1 MRVLP
6 NTVATNLPGKRRTR
20 RKVFAGCIALAG
32 ALLLAVVLFTP
43 LAGALLLD
51 PALSWVERQ
60 YGLTA
65 TVSRFDLDVARLRVA
80 VEDLQLAARDHPT
93 EPFLTVDRAA
103 ADLPWSAAWQGL
115 AIDELSLT
123 GVAVSIVGRTD
134 GSSNLPAGQARPA
147 APMPR
152 VPLAQLDV
160 RDLTVDWRDD
170 ATGVELHLPPTAI
183 SLTPDGSGNAS
194 RGPVI
199 MNGTGRMTW
208 RQIATEISRLDG
220 EVEFD
225 GIALDIHQLALA
237 GPEVTLTVGG
247 RVDTLLGRPHLALD
261 YEARLDLARVA
272 SRRPGAIGAGDV
284 ALSGKL
290 GGTLDRLTATA
301 VVAGAA
307 IGWNEASAERLEA
320 VLNLTPEAVTL
331 DDLQLELAGGELAA
345 NGRVNRATGWPGQLE
360 AAWNGLEVDRLLAA
374 FSLESPLTFAAAAD
388 GSLAASWPAVDA
400 AAATLSAR
408 ARLRPGGTA
417 DAGLRL
423 AASGGRWRLDIDQ
436 TLGAAAGVSG
446 TVEGVLPGAG
456 QGGPA
461 TWRDAPVSGALTVAC
476 GDLEHCSRL
485 LSAWHDRGAPLALR
499 GTLAADIA
507 IDGTLGRPGLSA
519 DLTGPAVTIGPAVL
533 GDLAV
538 PAIADR
544 DGLRIAGARFRIGA
558 NEVTGDVRIRWAD
571 GAIDGS
577 ASAAV
582 TDLASLLLSVPPAWA
597 PSGTGRIDVTAGGT
611 LDRVLADAAFVFE
624 GAEIAG
630 QRLGGITG
638 RARLDA
644 AEEARLDAE
653 IPDLGARL
661 EASLDLA
668 AGEYPFALHG
678 EIRNGAIERLL
689 PPNIPATG
697 RITLEA
703 TAVGLLDDLAG
714 ARVELRVDEAAG
726 AIGTVAAGLAQP
738 AAAAYEAG
746 ALRIAGLEA
755 FIGDSRLQV
764 DGGLSTTGDATLTAR
779 LAGNAGDLV
788 QLATAAAVRTAAIP
802 TITATGDLGV
812 ALAATGPPDAIE
824 LTGDLQINGVSVA
837 ADGYPPLTGVTA
849 RATLRDGLVR
859 VDTLRAAMAGT
870 ELHGTAELPL
880 EIGAAWLPDAVAA
893 RFSARERPARL
904 RAEIGSLSAALL
916 AGYLDPATL
925 DGISGSAA
933 ATIDLELPSP
943 GLDAVR
949 GRLTLPAA
957 AFVVS
962 GVPLGQ
968 RQPTAILVEN
978 GRAVF
983 TSFRWGNDTSDV
995 TVGGALRFG
1004 GDYTADLS
1012 LDGDLDL
1019 RAVGALA
1026 PALAA
1031 IGVASAGSAR
1041 LRADISGPVRAPDVR
1056 GTVGISDGEV
1066 RIAEPRLV
1074 VTELT
1079 GDLAL
1084 AGRTVTARNLTGSA
1098 NGGQVEV
1105 SGGWTFGGPPDRNGF
1120 TVTGAGLALDVPRG
1134 LRSEADVDL
1143 RIAEADG
1150 DMALTGT
1157 VTLLRGAYR
1166 EPLTLAGGLLEAFT
1180 QGPGVTTT
1188 GLDDGPGNL
1197 RLDVRIATGDD
1208 IVVENNYVDAELG
1221 GDLRLGGTLRAPAV
1235 TGRVTLREGGRIRF
1249 GNRVYE
1255 VDNGVVYFVDPYGIE
1270 PELTLTAR
1278 TRAGAYDV
1286 TLSVASARDALTTT
1300 FRSEPLLPES
1310 DIVSVLLTGRPLDQL
1325 TSSTAGARNQ
1335 ALGLVSTE
1343 LLGQAGRRVGLDLR
1357 VGTDAPDAGG
1367 DIRFDSSLIAADLD
1381 PAARLTVGRN
1391 LRDDVRL
1398 LFSRSLRDNDLA
1410 WLVDYLP
1417 RSDLELRA
1425 FFDDQRARAY
1435 EFRHAV
1441 SVGGAPRAAGAA
1453 ASERRRPRVSG
1464 VELRGETGAD
1474 AVHLLRRLS
1483 LRAGDRFE
1491 FHLWQRDRDRIETF
1505 FLERG
1510 FFETQVRARRE
1521 QQPEDGGVALTYDI
1535 TRGPVTELAVT
1546 GFDLPDSVRRD
1557 LQAIWTRAVFDT
1569 FLIEELTAR
1578 VTAHLARRGY
1588 LRAAVD
1594 TRVVE
1599 TDRTKRV
1606 AIRIAPGTR
1615 SAQRRLVFE
1624 GASAAQVRE
1633 LQELVESSELQEL
1646 AWTEPERL
1654 ATAVTSLFRNRGWL
1668 RVTTAVGEPRFAG
1681 RAAELPV
1688 SITTGPLFH
1697 IGNVEIH
1704 GALAR
1709 GAAAVRAA
1717 AALDAGGV
1725 YTEGAVAAARARIA
1739 ASYRSAGHEA
1749 ARVTARSVVDDD
1761 AGRVNVR
1768 FDISEGPR
1776 QVVETV
1782 VIEGAPRTHP
1792 ALVARAL
1799 DVNPGA
1805 AVDPAAWNLA
1815 RQRLY
1820 ETGVFRSVDIQARVR
1835 APAGDAGGTV
1845 PVEARVTLEEWPPY
1859 RFRYG
1864 IRFSDEA
1871 AALGETTGRTLRIGA
1886 AGDVSRRNLFG
1897 RGLTAGVSSR
1907 VDRGRQAV
1915 RAFLRIPTLVGRPIE
1930 TNLFASRRRDAS
1942 GARDARV
1949 AADVTTFTA
1958 EQRFQPHERLTFA
1971 YGANLDLNRTS
1982 DQAGAGDLPFD
1993 DQLQIVRF
2001 NGSAVADS
2009 RDDLFNATAG
2019 FYHSSNIEYGA
2030 EVGRPLRFLKY
2041 LGQQFVYRRLGEVVL
2056 ASAGRIGLATS
2067 YGGGLI
2073 PTERFFAGGGNSVRG
2088 YAEDSLGPLGP
2099 YGTPAGG
2106 SALLILSQEA
2116 RFPLWWRIAGVG
2128 FVDAGNV
2135 FASVRDISLRELRL
2149 GAGLG
2154 LRFDTPVG
2162 LLRVDYGL
2170 GLKRTPGRSR
2180 GRVFVS
2186 LGQAF

>member
-1 MRVLP
+1 M
-6 NTVATNLPGKRRTR
+6 ATNLIGKRRTR
-20 RKVFAGCIALAG
+20 RKVCAGCIALAG
-32 ALLLAVVLFTP
+32 ALLLAIVLFTP

-51 PALSWVERQ
+51 PALSWVAGQ

-65 TVSRFDLDVARLRVA
+65 TVSRFDLDVAQLRVT
-80 VEDLQLAARDHPT
+80 VEDLQLAAPDHPT
-93 EPFLTVDRAA
+93 EPFLTVDQAA

-115 AIDELSLT
+115 AIEGLSLT
-123 GVAVSIVGRTD
+123 GVAVSMVGLTD
-134 GSSNLPAGQARPA
+134 GSSNLPAGQARRA

-170 ATGVELHLPPTAI
+170 ATGFVLHLPPTTI
-183 SLTPDGSGNAS
+183 RLTSDGSGNAS
-194 RGPVI
+194 RGPVA
-199 MNGTGRMTW
+199 MNGTGRTTW
-208 RQIATEISRLDG
+208 RQTATEISRLEG
-220 EVEFD
+220 EIEFD
-225 GIALDIHQLALA
+225 GAALHIHQLALA

-247 RVDTLLGRPHLALD
+247 SVDALLGRPRLALA

-284 ALSGKL
+284 ALSGEL
-290 GGTLDRLTATA
+290 GGTVDRLTATA

-307 IGWNEASAERLEA
+307 IGWNEASAERLAA

-331 DDLQLELAGGELAA
+331 DDLRLELAGGELAA
-345 NGRVNRATGWPGQLE
+345 NGRVDREAGWAGQLE

-374 FSLESPLTFAAAAD
+374 FSLEAPLTFAAAAD
-388 GSLAASWPAVDA
+388 GSLAASWPAADV

-408 ARLRPGGTA
+408 ARLRPGGRVDT
-417 DAGLRL
+417 GLRL
-423 AASGGRWRLDIDQ
+423 EASGGRWRLDIDQ

-461 TWRDAPVSGALTVAC
+461 TWRDAPVSGALAVDC

-485 LSAWHDRGAPLALR
+485 LSAWHERGVPLALR
-499 GTLAADIA
+499 GNLAADIA

-519 DLTGPAVTIGPAVL
+519 NLTGPAVAVGPAVL
-533 GDLAV
+533 GDLAAAASV
-538 PAIADR
+538 DR
-544 DGLRIAGARFRIGA
+544 DGLRIAGARFTIGE
-558 NEVTGDVRIRWAD
+558 NEVSGDARIRWAD

-577 ASAAV
+577 ASVAV
-582 TDLASLLLSVPPAWA
+582 TDLTSLFVSVPPAWA

-611 LDRVLADAAFVFE
+611 LDRVLADAGFVFE

-630 QRLGGITG
+630 RHLGGITG

-644 AEEARLDAE
+644 AEEARFDAE

-668 AGEYPFALHG
+668 AGEYPFVLRA
-678 EIRNGAIERLL
+678 EIRGGAIDRLL

-703 TAVGLLDDLAG
+703 TAVGRLDDLAG

-726 AIGTVAAGLAQP
+726 AIGTVAACLAQP
-738 AAAAYEAG
+738 AAAVYEAG

-755 FIGDSRLQV
+755 FVGDSRLQV
-764 DGGLSTTGDATLTAR
+764 DGALSTAGDATLSAR
-779 LAGNAGDLV
+779 LAGDAGDLV
-788 QLATAAAVRTAAIP
+788 NLATRAAGRTPAIP
-802 TITATGDLGV
+802 TITAIGDLSV
-812 ALAATGPPDAIE
+812 ELAATGPPDAIE
-824 LTGDLQINGVSVA
+824 LTGDLQIDGGSVA
-837 ADGYPPLTGVTA
+837 ADGYLPLTGVTA

-859 VDTLRAAMAGT
+859 VDTLRAALAGA

-893 RFSARERPARL
+893 RFSARERQARL

-925 DGISGSAA
+925 AGITGSAA

-943 GLDAVR
+943 GLAAVR

-1004 GDYTADLS
+1004 GGYTADLS

-1041 LRADISGPVRAPDVR
+1041 LRADISGPIRTPDVR
-1056 GTVGISDGEV
+1056 GTVGITGGEV

-1074 VTELT
+1074 VTELA

-1084 AGRTVTARNLTGSA
+1084 EGRRVTARNLTGSA

-1105 SGGWTFGGPPDRNGF
+1105 TGGWTFGGRPDRNGF
-1120 TVTGAGLALDVPRG
+1120 TVTGTGLALDVPSG

-1143 RIAEADG
+1143 RIAEANG
-1150 DMALTGT
+1150 DLALTGT

-1208 IVVENNYVDAELG
+1208 VVVENNYVDAELG
-1221 GDLRLGGTLRAPAV
+1221 GDLRLGGTLRGPAV

-1255 VDNGVVYFVDPYGIE
+1255 VDNGTVDFVDPYGIE

-1286 TLSVASARDALTTT
+1286 TLSVAGARDALTTT

-1335 ALGLVSTE
+1335 ALGLVSSE

-1381 PAARLTVGRN
+1381 PAARVTVGRN

-1417 RSDLELRA
+1417 RSDFELRA

-1441 SVGGAPRAAGAA
+1441 SVGGTPRAAAA

-1464 VELRGETGAD
+1464 VELRGVAGAD
-1474 AVHLLRRLS
+1474 AARLRRRLS
-1483 LRAGDRFE
+1483 LRAGDRFD

-1510 FFETQVRARRE
+1510 FLEMQVRARRE

-1546 GFDLPDSVRRD
+1546 GFDLPDAVRRD
-1557 LQAIWTRAVFDT
+1557 LQSIWTRAVFDT

-1578 VTAHLARRGY
+1578 VTAHLARHGY

-1599 TDRTKRV
+1599 TDWTKRV
-1606 AIRIAPGTR
+1606 AIRITPGTR

-1633 LQELVESSELQEL
+1633 LRELVASSELREL
-1646 AWTEPERL
+1646 AWTAPERL

-1668 RVTTAVGEPRFAG
+1668 RATTAVGEARFAG
-1681 RAAELPV
+1681 RVAELPV
-1688 SITTGPLFH
+1688 GITTGPLFH
-1697 IGNVEIH
+1697 IGNVEVH

-1709 GAAAVRAA
+1709 SAAAVRAA

-1739 ASYRSAGHEA
+1739 TSYRSAGHEA
-1749 ARVTARSVVDDD
+1749 ARVTGRSVVDDD

-1799 DVNPGA
+1799 DLNPGA

-1820 ETGVFRSVDIQARVR
+1820 KTGVFRSVDIQARVR
-1835 APAGDAGGTV
+1835 APAGAGDTGGTV

-1859 RFRYG
+1859 RLRYG

-1886 AGDVSRRNLFG
+1886 AGDASRRNLFG

-1915 RAFLRIPTLVGRPIE
+1915 RAFLRITTLVGHPIE
-1930 TNLFASRRRDAS
+1930 TNLFASRRRDVN

-1971 YGANLDLNRTS
+1971 YSANLDLNRTS
-1982 DQAGAGDLPFD
+1982 DQAGAGALPFD

-2009 RDDLFNATAG
+2009 RDDLFNATTG
-2019 FYHSSNIEYGA
+2019 FYHSSNLEYGD

-2041 LGQQFVYRRLGEVVL
+2041 LGQQFVYRRLGKVVL

-2067 YGGGLI
+2067 YGGALI

-2170 GLKRTPGRSR
+2170 GLEQTPGRSR